1 MKTIIYNIGTL
12 AGILAADVRKLEG
25 TQMNHV
31 ECIED
36 AYLVIEDGI
45 ITEYGEMSDSVIL
58 KGESQ
63 SSQRGN
69 SPVILN
75 GRKDPI
81 ILNGTNGHVI
91 LNETKWSEESS
102 DERSFADAQDDIKG
116 RQDDDK
122 GKEENR
128 RQDDKIEYI
137 DAKGGFVLPAFCDS
151 HTHIVYAGCRDGEF
165 RDKIA
170 GLSYEE
176 IAARGG
182 GILNSADLLHET
194 SEDELYRQAMERV
207 REIMAM
213 GTGAVEIKSGYGLTV
228 EDELKMLRVIRRI
241 KETAP
246 ITVKANFLGAHAV
259 GRAYRG
265 RQSEYVDLV
274 CEEMLPKVAEE
285 GLADFVDVFCDTG
298 FFTVEET
305 ARILEKAA
313 NFGIRPKIHA
323 NELEVSGGVQ
333 VGVKYNALSVDH
345 LEKTT
350 EAEIE
355 ALRGSETMPTMLPGC
370 SFFLGIPFGNAKGY
384 IEAGLPVALASDYNP
399 GSSPSGNMRFVMA
412 LGCIRMRLTP
422 EQSFNACT
430 INSAYAMGVSKEL
443 GSITVGK
450 KANLI
455 ITKPVPSLAFIPYSH
470 QTPVIE
476 QVILNGTRI

>member
-1 MKTIIYNIGTL
+1 MKTVIYNIGTL
-12 AGILAADVRKLEG
+12 AGILPEGVLKLEG
-25 TQMNHV
+25 EQMGHV
-31 ECIED
+31 ECLHD
-36 AYLVIEDGI
+36 AYLIIEDGI
-45 ITEYGEMSDSVIL
+45 ITEFGSGWKDREFQNRATPLAAGGGAHEVGGVVLKLSVLTGAHI
-58 KGESQ
+58 
-63 SSQRGN
+63 
-69 SPVILN
+69 P
-75 GRKDPI
+75 D
-81 ILNGTNGHVI
+81 
-91 LNETKWSEESS
+91 
-102 DERSFADAQDDIKG
+102 
-116 RQDDDK
+116 
-122 GKEENR
+122 
-128 RQDDKIEYI
+128 EYI
-137 DAKGGFVLPAFCDS
+137 DAKGGYVMPCFCDS

-194 SEDELYRQAMERV
+194 SEEELYRQAMERV
-207 REIMAM
+207 NEIMAM

-228 EDELKMLRVIRRI
+228 EDELKMLRVIKRI

-259 GRAYRG
+259 GRAYKG

-274 CEEMLPKVAEE
+274 CEQMLPAVAAE
-285 GLADFVDVFCDTG
+285 GLADYVDVFCDEG

-305 ARILEKAA
+305 DRILSKAA
-313 NFGIRPKIHA
+313 EYGIVPKIHA
-323 NELEVSGGVQ
+323 NELGVSGGVQ
-333 VGVKYNALSVDH
+333 VGVKHNALSVDH

-355 ALRGSETMPTMLPGC
+355 ALRGSRTMPTMLPGC
-370 SFFLGIPFGNAKGY
+370 SFFLGIPYGNAKGY

-430 INSAYAMGVSKEL
+430 INSAYAMGVSDSL

-450 KANLI
+450 KARLI
-455 ITKPVPSLAFIPYSH
+455 ITKPIPSLAFIPYSH
-470 QTPVIE
+470 QTPIIE
-476 QVILNGTRI
+476 KVIL